1 MEAIRFQEI
10 IEKDGEVAISGLPYK
25 KGQLVDIIVFPQI
38 VDINRPSLTVSRFR
52 QSGIIG
58 MWQDRD
64 DITDSSV
71 FARQLREDTQSRRQI
86 FNDLIRY

>member
-10 IEKDGEVAISGLPYK
+10 IEKDGEVAITGLPYK

-38 VDINRPSLTVSRFR
+38 IDINRPSLTVSKFR
-52 QSGIIG
+52 QSGVIG

-71 FARQLREDTQSRRQI
+71 YARQLREDAQSRRQ
-86 FNDLIRY
+86 